1 MGRLFFT
8 KVNKPRKFLATLT
21 LTAILILSLGLTSVP
36 NVRANPQKTMVVAGD
51 SSGKVF
57 ALDVP
62 SGSLLWSVEIGGDTR
77 SVVVSDNNQYI
88 LIGTSDGIVLLDRT
102 GLILWT
108 KTIGVNPTY
117 PTPPF
122 QSDTR
127 LVSISRDGSYMIV
140 AHNDSKVRLY
150 DNTGME
156 IWNDEFSASSVAISS
171 NGKSAVVGGSEG
183 IRYYSVGA
191 NNIWDSSDSSP
202 AWKITYLSIR
212 KVAIS
217 STGDYVVTGDRFQG
231 YARLYSGNGAL
242 IWNYYVAFAPLGYGL
257 QRISVDISRDGKS
270 IVAGNDDGYNI
281 YGAQLLYFSI
291 DADRNAGSWSA
302 ADDIPVWNFS
312 VSPASGQDDVR
323 AVAFSLDGKYIVSGG
338 AGGYS
343 HTFLHKIE
351 SSTPL
356 YQSTP
361 WGYEDETIDI
371 SIDGRYIVAA
381 DSEMNIVRLYD
392 TMGSTEPL
400 WTYYNDNK
408 VRSVAIVNPR
418 SESVETATGSGIAI
432 LSSSSG
438 NIESLVPVA
447 EETLPTKGK
456 PNAEFPY
463 GFFSFRIT
471 GLEPHE
477 TVNLTITLPSS
488 LPAGS
493 HYWKYQN
500 GNWFEV
506 PMGDND
512 GDEAI
517 TIQLTDGGLGDADG
531 VANGEIVDV
540 GGPGVPKMPVPWT
553 LEQLTPWILLAVVIV
568 AIAIL
573 AFVMYRRRKPMPSTT
588 PSLIL

>member
-1 MGRLFFT
+1 MSRFST
-8 KVNKPRKFLATLT
+8 KVDKRKKFLATLT
-21 LTAILILSLGLTSVP
+21 LTAILILGLGLTSVP
-36 NVRANPQKTMVVAGD
+36 NVSATPQETIVVAGD

-57 ALDVP
+57 ALGVP

-88 LIGTSDGIVLLDRT
+88 LVGTSDGIALLDRT
-102 GLILWT
+102 GLVLWT
-108 KTIGVNPTY
+108 KTIGVNPTH

-122 QSDTR
+122 QSDTK

-150 DNTGME
+150 NNAGME
-156 IWNDEFSASSVAISS
+156 IWNDEFSANSVAISS
-171 NGKSAVVGGSEG
+171 NGKSAVVGGSGG

-191 NNIWDSSDSSP
+191 NDIWDSSDSSP

-217 STGDYVVTGDRFQG
+217 SKGDYVVTGDRSQG
-231 YARLYSGNGAL
+231 YARLYSGNGLL
-242 IWNYYVAFAPLGYGL
+242 IWNYYVALAPLGYGL

-270 IVAGNDDGYNI
+270 IVAGNDDGWDTF
-281 YGAQLLYFSI
+281 GAQLIYFSI
-291 DADRNAGSWSA
+291 GADGNAGSWSA
-302 ADDIPVWNFS
+302 ADDIPIWNFS

-323 AVAFSLDGKYIVSGG
+323 AVAFSLDGRYIVSGG

-356 YQSTP
+356 FQSTP
-361 WGYEDETIDI
+361 WGYEDETIDV

-381 DSEMNIVRLYD
+381 DSEMNAVRLYD
-392 TMGSTEPL
+392 TMDNTEPL
-400 WTYYNDNK
+400 WTYYADNK
-408 VRSVAIVNPR
+408 VRSVAILNPR

-438 NIESLVPVA
+438 SIESLVPVA

-456 PNAEFPY
+456 PNAKFPY
-463 GFFSFRIT
+463 GFFSFNIT

-500 GNWFEV
+500 GNWFEL
-506 PMGDND
+506 PMGDDD
-512 GDEAI
+512 GDETI

-540 GGPGVPKMPVPWT
+540 GGPGVPNIPVPWT
-553 LEQLTPWILLAVVIV
+553 LEQLAPWILLAVVIV
-568 AIAIL
+568 AITIFA
-573 AFVMYRRRKPMPSTT
+573 VVTYKRRKPLPPKT
-588 PSLIL
+588 PPLS

>member
-1 MGRLFFT
+1 MSRFST
-8 KVNKPRKFLATLT
+8 KVDKRKKFLATLT
-21 LTAILILSLGLTSVP
+21 LTAILILGLGLTSVP
-36 NVRANPQKTMVVAGD
+36 NVSATPQETIVVAGD

-57 ALDVP
+57 ALGVP

-88 LIGTSDGIVLLDRT
+88 LVGTSDGIALLDRT
-102 GLILWT
+102 GLVLWT
-108 KTIGVNPTY
+108 KTIGVNPTH

-122 QSDTR
+122 QSDTK

-150 DNTGME
+150 NNAGME
-156 IWNDEFSASSVAISS
+156 IWNDEFSANSVAISS
-171 NGKSAVVGGSEG
+171 NGKSAVVGGSGG

-191 NNIWDSSDSSP
+191 NDIWDSSDSSP

-217 STGDYVVTGDRFQG
+217 SKGDYVVTGDRSQG
-231 YARLYSGNGAL
+231 YARLYSGNGLL
-242 IWNYYVAFAPLGYGL
+242 IWNYYVALAPLGYGL

-270 IVAGNDDGYNI
+270 IVAGNDDGWDTF
-281 YGAQLLYFSI
+281 GAQLIYFSI
-291 DADRNAGSWSA
+291 GADGNAGSWSA
-302 ADDIPVWNFS
+302 ADDIPIWNFS
-312 VSPASGQDDVR
+312 ISPASRQDDVR
-323 AVAFSLDGKYIVSGG
+323 AVAFSLDGRYIVSGG

-356 YQSTP
+356 FQSTP
-361 WGYEDETIDI
+361 WGYEDETIDV

-381 DSEMNIVRLYD
+381 DSEMNAVRLYD
-392 TMGSTEPL
+392 TMDNTEPL
-400 WTYYNDNK
+400 WTYYADNK
-408 VRSVAIVNPR
+408 VRSVAILNPR

-438 NIESLVPVA
+438 SIESLVPVA

-456 PNAEFPY
+456 PNAKFPY
-463 GFFSFRIT
+463 GFFSFNIT

-512 GDEAI
+512 GDETI
-517 TIQLTDGGLGDADG
+517 IIQLTDGGLGDADG
-531 VANGEIVDV
+531 VANGKIVDV
-540 GGPGVPKMPVPWT
+540 GGPGVPNIPVPWT
-553 LEQLTPWILLAVVIV
+553 LEQLAPWILLAVVIV
-568 AIAIL
+568 AITIFA
-573 AFVMYRRRKPMPSTT
+573 VVTYKRRKPLPPKT
-588 PSLIL
+588 PPLS